1 MATTNKTPNY
11 DLPQWV
17 ANDKV
22 GIMANLNPA
31 FATIDEKLF
40 EAVTNAENASTTA
53 STANTTASE
62 ANKAIGIVE
71 TDVTELQ
78 ADVLTLKNLVNSLA
92 KKITENTT
100 WETVAVTQPTTE
112 ILEGLPKI
120 EKMGNNFVSIY
131 LSSFVKNKPASIT
144 NNKPLCITSLRPKNT
159 RYIVRGCTVS
169 LSDGSTKEL
178 NLTLK
183 TDGSIVFSGNV
194 ENINSI
200 QMQMVL
206 CTKDWF

>member
-53 STANTTASE
+53 SSANTTASE
-62 ANKAIGIVE
+62 VNKDVGIVK
-71 TDVTELQ
+71 TNMTELQ
-78 ADVLTLKNLVNSLA
+78 TDVLTLKHLLNALSEKLT
-92 KKITENTT
+92 KNTT
-100 WETVAVTQPTTE
+100 WKPVPVTHPTTE
-112 ILEGLPKI
+112 IMEYLPTINKLED
-120 EKMGNNFVSIY
+120 NFLSIY
-131 LSSFVKNKPASIT
+131 SSSILKNKNSLTI
-144 NNKPLCITSLRPKNT
+144 NDPLCITSLRPKKRRN
-159 RYIVRGCTVS
+159 IIRGCTAT
-169 LSDGSTKEL
+169 LTDGSLKEVNLYL
-178 NLTLK
+178 N
-183 TDGSIVFSGNV
+183 TDGSIVFAGNI
-194 ENINSI
+194 ENVKSI
-200 QMQMVL
+200 QMQVML

>member
-62 ANKAIGIVE
+62 ANKAVGIVE

-144 NNKPLCITSLRPKNT
+144 INKPLCITSLRPKNT

>member
-62 ANKAIGIVE
+62 ANKAVGIVE
-71 TDVTELQ
+71 TDVTALQ
-78 ADVLTLKNLVNSLA
+78 ADVLTLQNLVNSLA
-92 KKITENTT
+92 EKLTENTT
-100 WETVAVTQPTTE
+100 WESVAVTQPTTE
-112 ILEGLPKI
+112 IVESLPIINKL
-120 EKMGNNFVSIY
+120 GNNFVSIY

-144 NNKPLCITSLRPKNT
+144 KDKPLCITSLRPKST
-159 RYIVRGCTVS
+159 RNIIRGCTVT
-169 LSDGSTKEL
+169 LSSGVTQAL
-178 NLTLK
+178 NLIVG
-183 TDGSIVFSGNV
+183 TDGAISFNGDV
-194 ENINSI
+194 ENISAI
-200 QMQMVL
+200 QMQITL

>member
-40 EAVTNAENASTTA
+40 EAVRNAENASTTA

-62 ANKAIGIVE
+62 ANKAVGIVE
-71 TDVTELQ
+71 TDVTALQ
-78 ADVLTLKNLVNSLA
+78 ADVLTLQNLVNSLA
-92 KKITENTT
+92 EKLTENTT
-100 WETVAVTQPTTE
+100 WKSVAVTQPTIE
-112 ILEGLPKI
+112 ILENLPIINKL
-120 EKMGNNFVSIY
+120 ENNFVSIY
-131 LSSFVKNKPASIT
+131 LSSNVKNKPASIT
-144 NNKPLCITSLRPKNT
+144 KDKALCITSLRPKN
-159 RYIVRGCTVS
+159 RRNILRGCTVT
-169 LSDGSTKEL
+169 LSNGTTQAFNL
-178 NLTLK
+178 NVG
-183 TDGSIVFSGNV
+183 TDGSISFSGNV
-194 ENINSI
+194 ENVTEI
-200 QMQMVL
+200 QMQIML